1 MQGRDSLRLIF
12 RLMVH
17 KQGRDDTVFV
27 LDGEIISWMIVNI
40 KNYVTIREAVMLLSA
55 EQIK

>member
-17 KQGRDDTVFV
+17 KQGWDDTVFV